1 MAAYQ
6 ILIIDAEDKCNAKA
20 EFIFIDSLLIRFV
33 LLILIDNEINYDDK

>member
-6 ILIIDAEDKCNAKA
+6 ILIIDAEA

-33 LLILIDNEINYDDK
+33 LLILIDNEINYDDKW